1 MSSKLKQ
8 IPNILSVIRILL
20 VFVFVYFALMPDPV
34 GLKIAIIVF
43 LVAGAT
49 DVVDGFLARRFNW
62 VTEIGK
68 ILDPFADKLMQC
80 TVLVVLCAKHIVPL
94 WFIIPCILKELFT
107 LMAGLLVIR
116 KRSVV
121 VVSRW
126 YGKAAVCVFY
136 ATIVAS
142 VVFEEALSHAPVV
155 HALMFLPAIGFAIG
169 ALVGYVKHY
178 YSLKNPTSG
187 LSQTKEL

>member
-1 MSSKLKQ
+1 MNSKLKQ
-8 IPNILSVIRILL
+8 IPNILSIIRILL
-20 VFVFVYFALMPDPV
+20 VFVFVHFALIQDPM
-34 GLKIAIIVF
+34 GLKIAILVF
-43 LVAGAT
+43 VIAGAT
-49 DVVDGFLARRFNW
+49 DVVDGFLARRFGW

-80 TVLVVLCAKHIVPL
+80 TVLVVLCAKHIVPI
-94 WFIIPCILKELFT
+94 WFIIPCILKEIFT
-107 LMAGLLVIR
+107 LMAGLFVIK

-142 VVFEEALSHAPVV
+142 VLFEEALSHAPVI
-155 HALMFLPAIGFAIG
+155 HALMFLPAIAFAIG
-169 ALVGYVKHY
+169 ALVGYIKHY
-178 YSLKNPTSG
+178 YSLKNPATEIPH
-187 LSQTKEL
+187 TKEL